1 MFPHKYEF
9 PNHKKKEFL
18 YMVAGILFV
27 YTLTTTTKSLDD
39 NELLGILS
47 IVLPEYSRR
56 VHNHVINQHHYISHT
71 F

>member
-1 MFPHKYEF
+1 
-9 PNHKKKEFL
+9 
-18 YMVAGILFV
+18 MVAGILFV